1 MSSEA
6 SQVLAQL
13 LCLQA
18 GRLMEN
24 TSVHLAHALPADPD
38 ERIAHLQRIQE
49 TAADI
54 SSLMSAAQ
62 TLNRRANDHD

>member
-6 SQVLAQL
+6 SLLLAQH
-13 LCLQA
+13 LCLEA

-24 TSVHLAHALPADPD
+24 TSVQLAHALPADPD
-38 ERIAHLQRIQE
+38 ERVAHLLPIQQ
-49 TAADI
+49 AAAYI

-62 TLNRRANDHD
+62 ALNRRANETD